1 VTTGEPQYDAQGST
15 NIPPSYSHDD
25 TSTDTGSSATQQLAD
40 KAQQGA
46 DQVKQTVSSAAD
58 KAKQTA
64 KSQASTQ
71 KDQAAQGLHTVG
83 QAVNQA
89 AQQLRQNNQAPI
101 AQVAETAASNLNQ
114 FADHLSSRN
123 IDDLIGEVENFASS
137 QPALFLGGAFLLGVL
152 GARFLKSS
160 RSGMSQSGSGSQ
172 QWRGQPGWQQGQ
184 QQNWSGPNSG
194 YATQG
199 RYGSRYSAYGDPTYP
214 NPPGRGDNI
223 NTGGLAYGRNLPT
236 DSSAQAQSRARRVN
250 GTYETYPSDDDIV
263 AGETPR

>member
-1 VTTGEPQYDAQGST
+1 M
-15 NIPPSYSHDD
+15 
-25 TSTDTGSSATQQLAD
+25 GSSATDQLAD

-46 DQVKQTVSSAAD
+46 DQVKQTVSSATD

-71 KDQAAQGLHTVG
+71 KDQAAQSLHTVSH
-83 QAVNQA
+83 AVNQA
-89 AQQLRQNNQAPI
+89 AQQLRQNNQTPI

-123 IDDLIGEVENFASS
+123 IDDLIGEVEDFASR
-137 QPALFLGGAFLLGVL
+137 QPALFLSGAFLLGVL

-160 RSGMSQSGSGSQ
+160 RSGMSQSRSGAQ
-172 QWRGQPGWQQGQ
+172 QWRGQPGW
-184 QQNWSGPNSG
+184 SGPPNSG

-199 RYGSRYSAYGDPTYP
+199 RYGGRYSAYGDPTYP
-214 NPPGRGDNI
+214 NPPGRGANV

-236 DSSAQAQSRARRVN
+236 GGSAQAQSTARRVD
-250 GTYETYPSDDDIV
+250 GAYETNPGDDDIV
-263 AGETPR
+263 TRETPS

>member
-1 VTTGEPQYDAQGST
+1 MTTGEPQYDAQGST

-25 TSTDTGSSATQQLAD
+25 TDTGSSATQQLAD

-46 DQVKQTVSSAAD
+46 DQVKQTVSAATD

-71 KDQAAQGLHTVG
+71 KDQAAQSLHTVG
-83 QAVNQA
+83 KAVDQA
-89 AQQLRQNNQAPI
+89 AQQLRQNNQTPV

-114 FADHLSSRN
+114 FADHLSTTSVE
-123 IDDLIGEVENFASS
+123 DLIGEVEGFASR

-160 RSGMSQSGSGSQ
+160 RAGMSQSGSGSQ
-172 QWRGQPGWQQGQ
+172 QWRGQQG
-184 QQNWSGPNSG
+184 WSGPNSG

-214 NPPGRGDNI
+214 NPPGRGDNT

-236 DSSAQAQSRARRVN
+236 DGSAQAQSRARRVN
-250 GTYETYPSDDDIV
+250 GTYETYASDDDIV
-263 AGETPR
+263 AGETPS

>member
-15 NIPPSYSHDD
+15 NIPPSYSQGD
-25 TSTDTGSSATQQLAD
+25 TDTGNSATQQLAD

-46 DQVKQTVSSAAD
+46 DQVKQKVSSAAD

-71 KDQAAQGLHTVG
+71 KDQAAQSLHTVG
-83 QAVNQA
+83 NAVDQA
-89 AQQLRQNNQAPI
+89 AQQLRQNNQTPV

-114 FADHLSSRN
+114 FADHLSTTS
-123 IDDLIGEVENFASS
+123 IDDLIGEVEGFASR

-160 RSGMSQSGSGSQ
+160 RAGMSQSGSSGSQ
-172 QWRGQPGWQQGQ
+172 QWRGQQG
-184 QQNWSGPNSG
+184 WSGPNSG

-199 RYGSRYSAYGDPTYP
+199 RYSSRYGAYGDPTYP
-214 NPPGRGDNI
+214 NPPGRGNNV

-236 DSSAQAQSRARRVN
+236 SGSAQAQSRARRVN
-250 GTYETYPSDDDIV
+250 GTYETYTSDDDIV
-263 AGETPR
+263 AGETPS

>member
-1 VTTGEPQYDAQGST
+1 MTTGEPQYDAQGST
-15 NIPPSYSHDD
+15 NIPPSFSHDD
-25 TSTDTGSSATQQLAD
+25 TNTDTGSAATQQLGD

-71 KDQAAQGLHTVG
+71 KDQAAQSLHTVG
-83 QAVNQA
+83 QAVKQA
-89 AQQLRQNNQAPI
+89 AQQLRQNNQTPI

-123 IDDLIGEVENFASS
+123 IEDLIGEVENFASR

-160 RSGMSQSGSGSQ
+160 RAGMSQSGSSGSQ
-172 QWRGQPGWQQGQ
+172 QWQGQ
-184 QQNWSGPNSG
+184 QGWSGPNSG
-194 YATQG
+194 YASQGRYEG
-199 RYGSRYSAYGDPTYP
+199 RYGSRYSAYSDPTYP

-250 GTYETYPSDDDIV
+250 GTYENLPSDDDIV
-263 AGETPR
+263 AGETPS

>member
-1 VTTGEPQYDAQGST
+1 MTTGEPQYDAQGSM
-15 NIPPSYSHDD
+15 NIPPSYSQDD
-25 TSTDTGSSATQQLAD
+25 TNTGSSATQQLAD

-46 DQVKQTVSSAAD
+46 DQVKQTVSSATD

-71 KDQAAQGLHTVG
+71 KDQAAQSLHTVG

-89 AQQLRQNNQAPI
+89 AQQLRQNNQTPI
-101 AQVAETAASNLNQ
+101 AQVAESAASNLNQ

-123 IDDLIGEVENFASS
+123 IDDLIGEVEDFASR

-160 RSGMSQSGSGSQ
+160 RSGMSQSGLGSQ
-172 QWRGQPGWQQGQ
+172 QWRGQQQWGG
-184 QQNWSGPNSG
+184 SRTG

-199 RYGSRYSAYGDPTYP
+199 SYGNQYSSYGSPTYP
-214 NPPGRGDNI
+214 SPPGRGANI
-223 NTGGLAYGRNLPT
+223 NTGGQAYGRNLAT
-236 DSSAQAQSRARRVN
+236 DGSPDAQATARRVN
-250 GTYETYPSDDDIV
+250 GTYETYPNDDEIV
-263 AGETPR
+263 TGETPS

>member
-1 VTTGEPQYDAQGST
+1 MTTGEPQYDSQGST
-15 NIPPSYSHDD
+15 NIPPSYGHDD
-25 TSTDTGSSATQQLAD
+25 TDTGSSTTQQLAD

-46 DQVKQTVSSAAD
+46 DQVKQAASAATD

-71 KDQAAQGLHTVG
+71 KDQAAQSLHTVG

-89 AQQLRQNNQAPI
+89 AQQLRQNNQTPI

-123 IDDLIGEVENFASS
+123 IDDLIGEVENFASR

-172 QWRGQPGWQQGQ
+172 QWRGQQGQ
-184 QQNWSGPNSG
+184 QQSWSGPNSG

-223 NTGGLAYGRNLPT
+223 NTGGLAYGRNLPAEG
-236 DSSAQAQSRARRVN
+236 SAQAQSRARRVN
-250 GTYETYPSDDDIV
+250 GTYEAYTSDDDIV
-263 AGETPR
+263 AGETPS

>member
-1 VTTGEPQYDAQGST
+1 MTTGEPQYDAQGST

-25 TSTDTGSSATQQLAD
+25 TDTGSSTTDQLAD

-46 DQVKQTVSSAAD
+46 EQVKQTVSSATD

-71 KDQAAQGLHTVG
+71 KDQAAQSLHTVG

-89 AQQLRQNNQAPI
+89 AQQMRQNNQTPMAH
-101 AQVAETAASNLNQ
+101 VAETAASNLNQ

-123 IDDLIGEVENFASS
+123 IDDLIGEVEDFASR
-137 QPALFLGGAFLLGVL
+137 QPALFLSGAFLLGVL

-160 RSGMSQSGSGSQ
+160 RSGMNQSGSGSQ
-172 QWRGQPGWQQGQ
+172 QWSGQQQGQ
-184 QQNWSGPNSG
+184 QGWNGPNSG

-214 NPPGRGDNI
+214 NPPGRGDNV

-236 DSSAQAQSRARRVN
+236 DGSAQAQSTARRVN
-250 GTYETYPSDDDIV
+250 GTYETYPNNDEIV
-263 AGETPR
+263 TGETPS

>member
-25 TSTDTGSSATQQLAD
+25 TDTGSSTTQQLAD

-46 DQVKQTVSSAAD
+46 DQVKQAASSAAD

-71 KDQAAQGLHTVG
+71 KDQAAQSLHTVG

-89 AQQLRQNNQAPI
+89 AQQLRQNNQTPI

-123 IDDLIGEVENFASS
+123 IDSLIGEVEDFANR

-160 RSGMSQSGSGSQ
+160 RAGMSQSGSGSQ
-172 QWRGQPGWQQGQ
+172 QWRGQQSWG
-184 QQNWSGPNSG
+184 GPNSG

-199 RYGSRYSAYGDPTYP
+199 RYGSRYGAYGDPTYP
-214 NPPGRGDNI
+214 NPPGRGANV

-263 AGETPR
+263 AGETPS